1 MIHSLVL
8 YWCVHVFT
16 FKLGAGAY
24 AGCTYCCIK
33 GEYSKNLQKII
44 YLDHRF
50 FLPRIDSLRTT
61 HKNFPSKSV
70 PDHPPSPKTMDFVS
84 DKITDLSKPMISRER
99 KDMLQNSGCTGDYLR
114 RLPFHDRFLN
124 TPVEPMHL
132 LKNISERIVTPLW
145 IEGYTQST
153 FGWKGTQTVLYFM
166 AKDKWRRQQIVIP
179 PAPFSLSKDQLSV
192 ANQRSMNVKA
202 PFGLHCK
209 FLEKIRLILS
219 QMSGSMCLHR
229 VFWSSA

>member
-132 LKNISERIVTPLW
+132 LKNISERIVKL
-145 IEGYTQST
+145 
-153 FGWKGTQTVLYFM
+153 
-166 AKDKWRRQQIVIP
+166 
-179 PAPFSLSKDQLSV
+179 LSGLRDTLKVRLDEKERKRFCTSWPKTNEDGNKLSFLQRLSV
-192 ANQRSMNVKA
+192 YPRTSFLWQTNVQWMLKRLLDCTANFWKR
-202 PFGLHCK
+202 FG
-209 FLEKIRLILS
+209 
-219 QMSGSMCLHR
+219 
-229 VFWSSA
+229 SS